1 MKKILTA
8 VAVVLWAIAILKGV
22 KMYTGEETEQ
32 VIQAFHGMRMGQ
44 EQSKVSSYGKYLGDY
59 LTVDEQKQ
67 LLKTIANGLGIVDNY
82 SLTEENGQYG
92 RKLLLSLDGVKAD
105 TEIAFY
111 TTESPQ
117 TGNVYEVSQYVKVD
131 IVIEDSLESAF
142 YYEDQV
148 SLLMNRY
155 AQNPQ
160 TSIRVQGNYAGQL
173 SMEEKDVIVMELLDS
188 LNADIVAE
196 HRQDTY
202 VVYAYTSKLDG
213 YKEVGKDKV
222 NLTIAV
228 SYDESQDSTQMI
240 LATPL
245 LNEDF

>member
-1 MKKILTA
+1 M
-8 VAVVLWAIAILKGV
+8 
-22 KMYTGEETEQ
+22 
-32 VIQAFHGMRMGQ
+32 
-44 EQSKVSSYGKYLGDY
+44 
-59 LTVDEQKQ
+59 
-67 LLKTIANGLGIVDNY
+67 
-82 SLTEENGQYG
+82 
-92 RKLLLSLDGVKAD
+92 
-105 TEIAFY
+105 
-111 TTESPQ
+111 
-117 TGNVYEVSQYVKVD
+117 YEVSQYVKVD

-160 TSIRVQGNYAGQL
+160 TFIRVQGNYAGQL
-173 SMEEKDVIVMELLDS
+173 SIEEKDVIVMELLDS

-202 VVYAYTSKLDG
+202 VVYAYTSKIDG